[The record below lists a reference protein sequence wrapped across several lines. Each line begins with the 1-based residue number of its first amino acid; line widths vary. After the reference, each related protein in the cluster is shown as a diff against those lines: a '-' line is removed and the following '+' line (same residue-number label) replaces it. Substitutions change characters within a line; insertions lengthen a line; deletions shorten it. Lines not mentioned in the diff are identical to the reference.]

1 MRTRFRKSQA
11 SCLRTVYVPQQ
22 QPHRN
27 ETEKLRRKV
36 LRKKRWTEK
45 VLNIQ
50 HGERSRGIL
59 IWTCLFLIIGSYVT
73 GRIARDALFLA
84 RFQAVQLPYA
94 DIASA
99 VLVGIVV
106 VGYVRLG
113 QLTSLRNLVV
123 GSQLFFAA
131 NCVLFWAVA
140 HYYHPAWL
148 YPAFYVWVGLFGVLA
163 PTQVWTLANYLLT
176 TREAKRIFGMVGG
189 GAILG
194 AIFAGFFS
202 KTVAKAFGTESLLLG
217 MALLLLICTMLMGIA
232 WQGWKSQLVDS
243 GETAAGDKG
252 IGQRDLQ
259 GSMRLVLSSPYLRAI
274 AAVICLASFVTTL
287 TGWQFKA

>member
-1 MRTRFRKSQA
+1 MRPPFRKNQA
-11 SCLRTVYVPQQ
+11 SCLPNVYVPQQ
-22 QPHRN
+22 RPHRN
-27 ETEKLRRKV
+27 DTGKLRKKV
-36 LRKKRWTEK
+36 PRMKRWTER

-50 HGERSRGIL
+50 PGDLSRGIL
-59 IWTCLFLIIGSYVT
+59 LCACLFLIMSSYVT

-99 VLVGIVV
+99 ILVGIVV

-113 QLTSLRNLVV
+113 QLTSLRNLLV

-189 GAILG
+189 GGIAG
-194 AIFAGFFS
+194 WIFGGYLS
-202 KTVAKAFGTESLLLG
+202 KLVAETFGTESLLLA
-217 MALLLLICTMLMGIA
+217 MSVLL
-232 WQGWKSQLVDS
+232 
-243 GETAAGDKG
+243 
-252 IGQRDLQ
+252 
-259 GSMRLVLSSPYLRAI
+259 
-274 AAVICLASFVTTL
+274 VICSAFMAVASRGGRLRV
-287 TGWQFKA
+287 

>member
-27 ETEKLRRKV
+27 ETGKLWRKI
-36 LRKKRWTEK
+36 LQMKRWTER

-50 HGERSRGIL
+50 PGDLGRGIL
-59 IWTCLFLIIGSYVT
+59 LCACLFLIMGSYVT
-73 GRIARDALFLA
+73 GRVARDALFLA

-113 QLTSLRNLVV
+113 QLTSLRNLLV

-194 AIFAGFFS
+194 WIFAGYIS
-202 KTVAKAFGTESLLLG
+202 MSAARAFGTESLLLG
-217 MALLLLICTMLMGIA
+217 MVPFLLISSVLMFVA
-232 WQGWKSQLVDS
+232 WRTVDRHTES
-243 GETAAGDKG
+243 KKARAETPAN
-252 IGQRDLQ
+252 Q
-259 GSMRLVLSSPYLRAI
+259 
-274 AAVICLASFVTTL
+274 
-287 TGWQFKA
+287 

>member
-1 MRTRFRKSQA
+1 M
-11 SCLRTVYVPQQ
+11 
-22 QPHRN
+22 
-27 ETEKLRRKV
+27 
-36 LRKKRWTEK
+36 KRWTER

-50 HGERSRGIL
+50 PGYLGRGIL
-59 IWTCLFLIIGSYVT
+59 VCVGLFLIMGSYVT
-73 GRIARDALFLA
+73 GRVARDALFLA

-94 DIASA
+94 DIASGF
-99 VLVGIVV
+99 LVGIVV

-113 QLTSLRNLVV
+113 QLTSLRNLLV

-194 AIFAGFFS
+194 AIFACYFS
-202 KTVAKAFGTESLLLG
+202 KTVAKAFGSECTFLG
-217 MALLLLICTMLMGIA
+217 IALLLFTCSSTNPTLWHILKVSLAAT
-232 WQGWKSQLVDS
+232 S
-243 GETAAGDKG
+243 ETAAGDKG

-259 GSMRLVLSSPYLRAI
+259 GSM
-274 AAVICLASFVTTL
+274 
-287 TGWQFKA
+287 